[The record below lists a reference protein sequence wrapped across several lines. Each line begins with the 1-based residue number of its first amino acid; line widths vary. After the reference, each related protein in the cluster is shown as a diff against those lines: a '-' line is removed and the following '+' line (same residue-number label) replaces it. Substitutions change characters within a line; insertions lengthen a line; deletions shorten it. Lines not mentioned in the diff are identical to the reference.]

1 MKKSDLVRVI
11 REVIRQEVKKVL
23 KEELKKALPQKE
35 KDPNEFGKMM
45 EHAEEL
51 FAGPKKSQQF
61 TKNPK
66 LNEAM
71 NQTANNQEEWPTM
84 GGKTLTNAN
93 QGLASMM
100 GMQSPDQ
107 MFGGKPTIQQ
117 MVPKDRQHI
126 EIDDDLA
133 GILTR
138 DYTDL
143 MKAVDKK
150 QKGK

>member
-45 EHAEEL
+45 EHADEL
-51 FAGPKKSQQF
+51 FNGPKKSQQF
-61 TKNPK
+61 TKNPA

-71 NQTANNQEEWPTM
+71 NQTANDEWPTM
-84 GGKTLTNAN
+84 GGKTFTNGR

-100 GMQSPDQ
+100 GMESPDQ
-107 MFGGKPTIQQ
+107 MFGGMPTVQQ
-117 MVPKDRQHI
+117 MAPKDRQHI
-126 EIDDDLA
+126 EIDEDLA

>member
-23 KEELKKALPQKE
+23 KEELKKTLPQKE
-35 KDPNEFGKMM
+35 KDPNEFTNMM
-45 EHAEEL
+45 QHADEL
-51 FAGPKKSQQF
+51 FNGPKNTQQF
-61 TKNPK
+61 TNNPA
-66 LNEAM
+66 LNEAL
-71 NQTANNQEEWPTM
+71 NQTATSKEEWPTM
-84 GGKTLTNAN
+84 GGKTLTNGQN
-93 QGLASMM
+93 GLASMM
-100 GMQSPDQ
+100 GMESPDQ
-107 MFGGKPTIQQ
+107 MFGGKPSAQQ

-126 EIDDDLA
+126 EIDEDLA

-150 QKGK
+150 KGI